1 MQVLVIG
8 ATGLVGAHVM
18 RALRAAGLEVAGASR
33 RRPAGAAAHHWIELD
48 FGSLT
53 ATQQW
58 LPLLHGYD
66 AVVNAVGIIRETRE
80 GDFDRLHRAAPVALF
95 AACEQLGLRVLQV
108 SALGSHPQAPN
119 GYWRSKGAAE
129 ADLLARNVDATI
141 IRPSLVYGDDGA
153 SSVLFRMLAT
163 LPVLMLP
170 AAHRALVQPIHVA
183 DLADV
188 VVRLLTTQVRPGTSV
203 LPGLPHTPAVP
214 HTPGMPVTPG
224 LPGLPATSA
233 IPATPAAPA
242 TLPRELAVVGPRA
255 MTMAGYL
262 ADLRGGMQAPAA
274 AVLSLPA
281 PVARVAAHLAALA
294 PSSAFTPESLLM
306 LERSADGSN
315 TADAA
320 PAQAL
325 LGRPL
330 RDPATFARPAQRITA
345 AWSWGAPLVT
355 VAIALMWLITAYVS
369 WFAWPHAE
377 SRAWLAACGVP
388 PAWQEP
394 MLLAASV
401 TDAAIGVL
409 LLLRPRRWLW
419 AAQLALVG
427 GYTAMLSV
435 FLPDFWRHPFGP
447 LTKNLPLLALMLLMW
462 RASPRNHRGER

>member
-1 MQVLVIG
+1 MRVLVIG
-8 ATGLVGAHVM
+8 TTGLIGGHVLQ
-18 RALRAAGLEVAGASR
+18 ALRAAGVDADGASR
-33 RRPAGAAAHHWIELD
+33 RRPAGAAAHHWLELD

-53 ATQQW
+53 APQQW

-66 AVVNAVGIIRETRE
+66 AVVNAVGIIREARA

-95 AACEQLGLRVLQV
+95 AACEQLGLRVVQV
-108 SALGSHPQAPN
+108 SALGSHPQAVT

-129 ADLLARNVDATI
+129 VDLLGRRMDATL

-153 SSVLFRMLAT
+153 SSVLLRMLAT

-188 VVRLLTTQVRPGTSV
+188 VVRLLTTQ
-203 LPGLPHTPAVP
+203 
-214 HTPGMPVTPG
+214 
-224 LPGLPATSA
+224 
-233 IPATPAAPA
+233 A

-255 MTMAGYL
+255 TTMAGYL
-262 ADLRGGMQAPAA
+262 ADLRRGMQAPAA
-274 AVLSLPA
+274 LVLSLPA
-281 PVARVAAHLAALA
+281 QVARVAAHFAALG

-330 RDPATFARPAQRITA
+330 RDPVTFARPAQRVTA

-369 WFAWPHAE
+369 WFVWPHAE

-462 RASPRNHRGER
+462 RASPAKHQGER